1 MTEPLKKTSKNV
13 VKTPEVALEE
23 LKGTILSYFP
33 QADLVLVQKAFE
45 FSHKSHEGQLRRSG
59 DPYILHPI
67 GVATA
72 LAEMHLDLDTIC
84 TGLLHDTVED
94 TVATLQD
101 IEKIFGTTIARLV
114 DGVTKISQMTFRNTH
129 EKQSENIR
137 KMIIAMGRDIRVVL
151 VKLAD
156 RLHNMRTLNHMPLDR
171 QVAIAQETLDIYAPL
186 ANRLGISSMKIE
198 LEDLSLRY
206 LKPEIYYRFVQKVAK
221 KKDEREKYIA
231 EVISVL
237 EKEIGEFGLKAEV
250 QGRPKHFYSIYKKME
265 ASNIDYEQVYD
276 LLAFRVLVDSTVQ
289 CYEILGVVHNLW
301 RPIPGRFKDFIA
313 MPKGN
318 NYQSLHTTVIGPGA
332 ERIEIQIRTHEMHLT
347 AERGIA
353 AHWKYKEGGGIDKET
368 EKRFE
373 WLHQLLKAH
382 QQLKDPSEFLDT
394 VKTDLFADDIYIFTP
409 KGEVME
415 FSFGAT
421 ALDFAYSVHTDV
433 GNHCVAAKVNGK
445 IVPLKHKLKNGDSI
459 TVVTN
464 PNQKPTKDWLKMV
477 HTSRAKNKIRAYIKS
492 EERARAL
499 SLGKEVIDKAFKKN
513 DLNFQNFTKP
523 AGIEKILK
531 ELALGEINDVY
542 AQVGYG
548 KIDPARLL
556 EILAPEKMKKKAAS
570 EADGSE
576 AGGNF
581 LSKVFKAAIKKSA
594 RSRSAIQIQGMSDI
608 LVRFGKC
615 CNPIPGDP
623 VVGFITRGRGITVHL
638 ADCSKAYDIDEG
650 RRVDV
655 AWNLAASVATSSDRV
670 AKLRIVCVDAPGL
683 LQKMS
688 EAFSDQGVNIHTAQV
703 RATRDNKAIS
713 TFEIN
718 VKDIS
723 HLNKV
728 IKELEKVEGVISVER
743 TKI

>member
-1 MTEPLKKTSKNV
+1 MNDPLKKNSKKEIQ
-13 VKTPEVALEE
+13 KTPEAALAD
-23 LKGTILSYFP
+23 LKSTISSYFP
-33 QADLVLVQKAFE
+33 QADLNLIQKAFE

-59 DPYILHPI
+59 DPYILHPL
-67 GVATA
+67 GVATV
-72 LAEMHLDLDTIC
+72 LAEMHLDLDSIC

-101 IEKIFGTTIARLV
+101 IEKLFGPTIARLV

-171 QVAIAQETLDIYAPL
+171 QVSIATETLEIYAPL
-186 ANRLGISSMKIE
+186 ANRLGISSVKIE

-206 LKPEIYYRFVQKVAK
+206 LKPEVYYRFVQKVAK
-221 KKDEREKYIA
+221 KKDEREKYIS
-231 EVISVL
+231 EVIAVL
-237 EKEIGEFGLKAEV
+237 EKETASYGIKCEV

-265 ASNIDYEQVYD
+265 ASNIDYEEVYD
-276 LLAFRVLVDSTVQ
+276 LLAFRVLVDTTVQ
-289 CYEILGVVHNLW
+289 CYEVLGVVHNLW

-313 MPKGN
+313 MPKAN
-318 NYQSLHTTVIGPGA
+318 NYQSLHTTVIGPAA
-332 ERIEIQIRTHEMHLT
+332 ERIEIQIRTQEMHLT

-368 EKRFE
+368 EQRFE
-373 WLHQLLKAH
+373 WLHQLLKWH

-394 VKTDLFADDIYIFTP
+394 VKTDLFADDIYVFTP

-415 FSFGAT
+415 FTFGAT

-433 GNHCVAAKVNGK
+433 GNHTVAAKVNGK
-445 IVPLKHKLKNGDSI
+445 IVPLKHKLKNGDSVSI
-459 TVVTN
+459 VTS
-464 PNQKPTKDWLKMV
+464 PNQKPTKDWLKMAC
-477 HTSRAKNKIRAYIKS
+477 TSRAKNKIRAYIKT

-499 SLGKEVIDKAFKKN
+499 TLGKELIEKTFKKHE
-513 DLNFQNFTKP
+513 LNFQNFNKP
-523 AGIEKILK
+523 AFIEKLLK
-531 ELALGEINDVY
+531 ELSLGETNDIF

-548 KIDPARLL
+548 KIDPLKL
-556 EILAPEKMKKKAAS
+556 IEILAPEKLKVDTTV
-570 EADGSE
+570 ADPNDTSG
-576 AGGNF
+576 F
-581 LSKVFKAAIKKSA
+581 LTKVFKNAMRKSA

-615 CNPIPGDP
+615 CSPIPGDP

-638 ADCSKAYDIDEG
+638 ADCSKVYDTDEG

-655 AWNLAASVATSSDRV
+655 AWNISATIPDRV
-670 AKLRIVCVDAPGL
+670 AKLRVVSVDAPGL

-688 EAFSDQGVNIHTAQV
+688 EKFTDQGVNIHTAQI
-703 RATRDNKAIS
+703 RATKDNKAIS
-713 TFEIN
+713 TFEVN

-728 IKELEKVEGVISVER
+728 MKDLERVEGVISVER
-743 TKI
+743 TKT